1 MQKPK
6 SPEMMIFIYLF
17 IFVLKQGLNYV
28 PESGPG
34 PPHPPKCWDLNMS
47 TMPGRRPVFI
57 QSFAVLKALF
67 KLPSVFLPSQ
77 NTVSLR
83 WGGMGFLSAFVNTK
97 ESTYKLNDYC
107 FKTCLYKVVFYEVEK
122 QFSERTYIILK
133 AKKRGGKGCLFA

>member
-83 WGGMGFLSAFVNTK
+83 
-97 ESTYKLNDYC
+97 
-107 FKTCLYKVVFYEVEK
+107 
-122 QFSERTYIILK
+122 
-133 AKKRGGKGCLFA
+133 